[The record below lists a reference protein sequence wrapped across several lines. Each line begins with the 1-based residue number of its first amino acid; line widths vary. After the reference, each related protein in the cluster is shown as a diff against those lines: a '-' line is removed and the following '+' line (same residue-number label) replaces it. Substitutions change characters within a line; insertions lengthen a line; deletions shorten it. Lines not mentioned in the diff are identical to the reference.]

1 MCCCGV
7 LILPHDMTKT
17 SMTLRS
23 MKPAKPPRPIT
34 GRFVLCSFIGFFGVI
49 AAVNATM
56 MTLAIRTMP
65 GLDVANGYVAS
76 QGMNREIDAMRSQT
90 ERAWTADVAAGLEN
104 NIAPISISLSD
115 RLGKPVTGLAVTARL
130 AHPALTRADHTGVLI
145 ERRPGVYTAELADI
159 QAGAWTL
166 VVEASQRG
174 ERVFASRNRI
184 VLTQAKPMEAA
195 P

>member
-7 LILPHDMTKT
+7 LILPHDMTQP
-17 SMTLRS
+17 SMN
-23 MKPAKPPRPIT
+23 PARPPRPIT
-34 GRFVLCSFIGFFGVI
+34 GRFVRFCFIGFFGVI

-90 ERAWTADVAAGLEN
+90 ERAWTADVAAALKN
-104 NIAPISISLSD
+104 NVAPISISLSD

-130 AHPALTRADHTGVLI
+130 AHPALTRADHTGALI
-145 ERRPGVYTAELADI
+145 ERRPGVYSADLANI

-166 VVEASQRG
+166 VVEASQSG

-184 VLTQAKPMEAA
+184 VLVDAKPAEAA

>member
-7 LILPHDMTKT
+7 LILPHDITKT
-17 SMTLRS
+17 SMTQPS
-23 MKPAKPPRPIT
+23 MNPARPPRPIT
-34 GRFVLCSFIGFFGVI
+34 GRFVLLSFIGFFGVI
-49 AAVNATM
+49 FGVNATM
-56 MTLAIRTMP
+56 MTLALRTMP

-90 ERAWTADVAAGLEN
+90 ERAWTADVAAALKN
-104 NIAPISISLSD
+104 NVAPISISLSD

-130 AHPALTRADHTGVLI
+130 AHPALTRADHTGALI
-145 ERRPGVYTAELADI
+145 ERHPGVYSADLANI

-166 VVEASQRG
+166 VFEASQSG

-184 VLTQAKPMEAA
+184 VLTDAKPAEAA